1 MTSVL
6 LQVTSQC
13 DKLGCKTE
21 ATSGILLA
29 GSRTGLLNLYGQTS
43 DSPFS
48 DQLPSGKVTAA
59 ELFVSGLS
67 PKSEVEKL
75 TSTLNKLKEK

>member
-1 MTSVL
+1 MISKQISVG
-6 LQVTSQC
+6 VTSQG

-21 ATSGILLA
+21 AMSGVLL
-29 GSRTGLLNLYGQTS
+29 GNLYGQTS
-43 DSPFS
+43 NHPFS
-48 DQLPSGKVTAA
+48 DQLPSGKVTDA